1 MNTTHII
8 HPKHRPFEPKSR
20 GGMFTLGK
28 KLHARKGKKSPR
40 KQGDVRPIYAP
51 KCLHR
56 GRGKIG
62 VVI

>member
-8 HPKHRPFEPKSR
+8 HPKHRPLSQSR
-20 GGMFTLGK
+20 GGGMFTLGK
-28 KLHARKGKKSPR
+28 ILRVRKGKKSPV
-40 KQGDVRPIYAP
+40 KQGDIRPIYAP

-56 GRGKIG
+56 GRGRIG

>member
-28 KLHARKGKKSPR
+28 ILHARKGKKSPR

-51 KCLHR
+51 
-56 GRGKIG
+56 IA
-62 VVI
+62 